1 MPVNEAA
8 ATKAIG
14 TLPGD
19 WIAAIGGAASREALQ
34 SIDARVAF
42 DRARGAVYPPAADV
56 FAAFRRTPFACV
68 RAAILGQDP
77 YHRPGQAHG
86 LAFSVPDGRA
96 PLPPSLRNIRAE
108 LLSDLGFAAPASG
121 SLARWAD
128 HGVLLLNTALTV
140 REGSPGSHG
149 RSFWE
154 PFIAGAIAAIAEKTE
169 PVAFLLWGR
178 NARGWAR
185 LIDDDRHPLVPSAH
199 PSPLSARRGFLGS
212 RPFSRANAALA
223 ERGATPVDWSLA

>member
-1 MPVNEAA
+1 MQVSGPAA
-8 ATKAIG
+8 LKDIG

-19 WIAAIGGAASREALQ
+19 WGDAMARPRLARSSSRSTRRSVGPGPSGGL
-34 SIDARVAF
+34 
-42 DRARGAVYPPAADV
+42 PAAAYV
-56 FAAFRRTPFACV
+56 FAAFRLTPFARV
-68 RAAILGQDP
+68 RAVILGQDP
-77 YHRPGQAHG
+77 YHRPGQAQG
-86 LAFSVPDGRA
+86 LAFSVPDGCSNSHPPCGTSA
-96 PLPPSLRNIRAE
+96 PK
-108 LLSDLGFAAPASG
+108 LLSDLGLAAPASG
-121 SLARWAD
+121 SLASWAD

-149 RSFWE
+149 RAFWD
-154 PFIAGAIAAIAEKTE
+154 PFIAGTIAAIAEKKE

-178 NARGWAR
+178 HAQDWAR
-185 LIDDDRHPLVPSAH
+185 LIDGEQHPLVLSAH